1 MVHGDQTPHSA
12 LRKGASS
19 KIHQTWSQ
27 LEACFFSALWGA
39 LEFQLSICL
48 PCLTTKE
55 GMTPLFRKN
64 CPGFTGICFAC
75 LAASASSWRK
85 EPRCRRGRV
94 CNGWFLDGSHFA
106 PSFCGRSS
114 AFFVYPWPGAWKK
127 KPGPGAIDTTGTHLG
142 HNCIILCEKG
152 LLVSN
157 KVPLSWI

>member
-1 MVHGDQTPHSA
+1 MVHGDQTPDSA

-48 PCLTTKE
+48 PCLITKE

-106 PSFCGRSS
+106 PSFCRRTS

-127 KPGPGAIDTTGTHLG
+127 KNRTRCHG
-142 HNCIILCEKG
+142 HNWNTPGTQLHHHLWKRPVG
-152 LLVSN
+152 
-157 KVPLSWI
+157 